1 MGLQLPSC
9 KRFLPPRA
17 PLSSR
22 KTTTTPS
29 VSTFAQGQQQNSS
42 LRAPQSGTLE
52 GRSEGGARGGGRI
65 KDRAHSTEG
74 EDAIFSWFKGASAVE
89 DLTPMRDGLDAMERR
104 IRHVEEDWT
113 EVYNKFRTL
122 QMRVAKQVQ
131 RLDANSS
138 HEEPQKA
145 EGDGAAVVGTG
156 TASSLSPRMQRIQE
170 QILERRRRGVGVLKE
185 GGE

>member
-74 EDAIFSWFKGASAVE
+74 EDAIFSWFKSAKPVE
-89 DLTPMRDGLDAMERR
+89 DTMPMRERLDALERR

-138 HEEPQKA
+138 QEEPPG
-145 EGDGAAVVGTG
+145 EGDGVKTTG
-156 TASSLSPRMQRIQE
+156 NPSSLSPRMQRIQE
-170 QILERRRRGVGVLKE
+170 QILERRRRGAQLGV

>member
-74 EDAIFSWFKGASAVE
+74 EDAIFSWFKSAKPVE
-89 DLTPMRDGLDAMERR
+89 DTTPMRDRLDAMEGR
-104 IRHVEEDWT
+104 IRYVEEDWT

-131 RLDANSS
+131 RLDKNSS
-138 HEEPQKA
+138 QEEPQKA
-145 EGDGAAVVGTG
+145 EGDEVVR
-156 TASSLSPRMQRIQE
+156 TASSLSPRMQRIQN
-170 QILERRRRGVGVLKE
+170 
-185 GGE
+185 

>member
-1 MGLQLPSC
+1 M
-9 KRFLPPRA
+9 
-17 PLSSR
+17 
-22 KTTTTPS
+22 
-29 VSTFAQGQQQNSS
+29 
-42 LRAPQSGTLE
+42 
-52 GRSEGGARGGGRI
+52 
-65 KDRAHSTEG
+65 EG
-74 EDAIFSWFKGASAVE
+74 EDAIFSWFKSAKPVE
-89 DLTPMRDGLDAMERR
+89 DTTPMRDRLDALERR

-156 TASSLSPRMQRIQE
+156 TASSLSPRMQRIQNE
-170 QILERRRRGVGVLKE
+170 ILERRRRGSPAVGVVSKE

>member
-1 MGLQLPSC
+1 MG
-9 KRFLPPRA
+9 
-17 PLSSR
+17 
-22 KTTTTPS
+22 
-29 VSTFAQGQQQNSS
+29 
-42 LRAPQSGTLE
+42 
-52 GRSEGGARGGGRI
+52 
-65 KDRAHSTEG
+65 G
-74 EDAIFSWFKGASAVE
+74 EDAIFSWLKRAKAVE
-89 DLTPMRDGLDAMERR
+89 DTTPLRDRLDAMERR

-145 EGDGAAVVGTG
+145 EGDEVVGT
-156 TASSLSPRMQRIQE
+156 TSSLSPRMQRIQN
-170 QILERRRRGVGVLKE
+170 QILERRRRGAPADVVAKE